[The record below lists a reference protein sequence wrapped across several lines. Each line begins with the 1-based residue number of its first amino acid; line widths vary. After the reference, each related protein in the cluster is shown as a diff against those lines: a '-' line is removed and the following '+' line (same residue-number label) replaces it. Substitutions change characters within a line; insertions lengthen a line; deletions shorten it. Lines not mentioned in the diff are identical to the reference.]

1 MEGDFP
7 VAPHIYCPRFLDDA
21 KPEERTHG
29 MAIGAELLELCSEVR
44 VYSDHISEGM
54 QAEIRQAETLGIPVR
69 YVRGDRV

>member
-1 MEGDFP
+1 
-7 VAPHIYCPRFLDDA
+7 
-21 KPEERTHG
+21 

-44 VYSDHISEGM
+44 VYGDHISEGM